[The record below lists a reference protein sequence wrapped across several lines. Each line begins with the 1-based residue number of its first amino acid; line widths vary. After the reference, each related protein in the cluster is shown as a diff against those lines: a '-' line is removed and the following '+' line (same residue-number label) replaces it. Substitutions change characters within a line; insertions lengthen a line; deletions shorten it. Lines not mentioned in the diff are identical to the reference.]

1 MTLAAATMAVQVLH
15 PTGLLRLVAF
25 VVLLRMAVAHRWHHN
40 NNNNNNGGAGNGAGA
55 GASTG
60 AAPARSSFTG
70 GSWSQAHATYYGGAD
85 ASGTQGVY

>member
-1 MTLAAATMAVQVLH
+1 MAVQVLH

-40 NNNNNNGGAGNGAGA
+40 NNNGHNNNGGGGAGA
-55 GASTG
+55 GSGTGAGAATG

-85 ASGTQGVY
+85 ASGTQGVL